1 MNTPFKNNYDS
12 KDSLLYLIDSL
23 IKIYLSTQNDTFD
36 VDLSDFYSLLVDS
49 LNDKELFVLDQQ
61 IMNSLLNENHIV
73 DDALDKERLKLTY
86 TFYRDILNN
95 IDATPWFEIIK
106 WTMELKKE
114 IKHLENN
121 LKIE

>member
-23 IKIYLSTQNDTFD
+23 TKIYLRIKNDTFD

-61 IMNSLLNENHIV
+61 IMNSL
-73 DDALDKERLKLTY
+73 KRQ
-86 TFYRDILNN
+86 
-95 IDATPWFEIIK
+95 ATVVSEDVNGTHK
-106 WTMELKKE
+106 VNK
-114 IKHLENN
+114 
-121 LKIE
+121 

>member
-23 IKIYLSTQNDTFD
+23 IKIYLSTKNDPFD

>member
-23 IKIYLSTQNDTFD
+23 IKIYRRTNNDTFD

-61 IMNSLLNENHIV
+61 IMNSLKRQAAVVSEDVNGTHKVN
-73 DDALDKERLKLTY
+73 K
-86 TFYRDILNN
+86 
-95 IDATPWFEIIK
+95 
-106 WTMELKKE
+106 
-114 IKHLENN
+114 
-121 LKIE
+121 

>member
-23 IKIYLSTQNDTFD
+23 TKIYLRTKNDTFD

-61 IMNSLLNENHIV
+61 IMNSL
-73 DDALDKERLKLTY
+73 KR
-86 TFYRDILNN
+86 R
-95 IDATPWFEIIK
+95 ATVVSEDVNGTHK
-106 WTMELKKE
+106 VNK
-114 IKHLENN
+114 
-121 LKIE
+121 

>member
-23 IKIYLSTQNDTFD
+23 IKIYLRTNNDTFD